1 MSVQAQRLQLRLF
14 LEGVEVPI
22 VGIQVQGL
30 PNAPLM
36 ASIQIPPV
44 PEGTRLLPR
53 TLVHVFFL
61 DPYEEESPFLA
72 AQRANAATDQ
82 RSPTAYQNSL
92 NQRNA
97 AENSSDASDQMA
109 MEADLTRYKVLF
121 AGEILGFEWT
131 KDQAQRSLILQCADL
146 SNYWDYAY
154 QWTNTG
160 LFGPGIKALFSG
172 GSTNLFTDFL
182 SSSAEVVTNILR
194 TPSISFPNLKG
205 LGGGIIHLLESIGG
219 SYYYDKKI
227 AGQNIFFTLAELRLH
242 INQMVVAVENDPTAS
257 RLLALQGYGGLLN
270 RLLGGMGGQ
279 TSIRQSI
286 TALQGI
292 IFHETYAQPCP
303 KYIPGTEGT
312 VTGQVRKRL
321 DQAPNTIFIVRNA
334 ISTADALEEIKRQV
348 NVTENR
354 PDISLFANSA
364 SVQKNLREQI
374 IARLKKQQ
382 TFLKNTIMR
391 LKHVKP
397 AVPAAS
403 SLLNAAQ
410 QRIGTAATIMARW
423 NPNNEKSV
431 ETVMAPLTEA
441 IDKLRR
447 VAQLSVVTNSRK
459 SRTPARLVQQ
469 ILRPD
474 VWFSA
479 PPRCNVLFPEHY
491 HRLSYRRTF
500 MEEPTR
506 LLLKTN
512 DEFFGED
519 ELFDRFYFAPKT
531 RSVKKSK
538 VNLQSLLTNDLLEH
552 ELYTGILPVFEK
564 MGELNIFA
572 ARGGVVKDRVPQVG
586 LAQRSANFLYF
597 KYRFA
602 SRQMVVS
609 GRFNPY
615 LALGFP
621 ALIIDKYVD
630 ANVLA
635 LHNELLQKTGQSS
648 RDINKLLGTS
658 FLGNMTQVTIQVNQS
673 SGSMDIV
680 LSYPRQP
687 EEGVEFLGAT
697 DVEEVTVN
705 KRFDDDV
712 LRSTDVASI
721 DMPQVQSLG
730 PNLGRI
736 TRVQEVTQLYRGA
749 GAVKNIENSTSS
761 KPLLL
766 YSNTKG
772 GQKPRAPSSR
782 KRARVPVGIEIDARL
797 IEKDTLAELG
807 VDLEQVRQRG
817 GAKHPSYVGQNSNFY
832 SQPRPITIRVFRVE
846 EEVPRFRQEVVDLPA
861 EEYIRPG
868 WYGDIWHPAKIGE
881 AYDLFFSTGAITD
894 PHTVAN
900 NGDAA
905 FAAKFSNISNAAAA
919 SHAKSEET
927 DDADDPNKDAG
938 LVYRLEAG
946 ASIEQAAA
954 FLQATYS
961 HIKVAGLD
969 VEEFIRAYTWRPIA
983 TMVDIFGT
991 RDLQLS
997 PDGNF
1002 VVQGIEGF
1010 HSRAF
1015 GPYNNLFGLVT
1026 PEIEDVVGLKRG
1038 TTAAQKGDTRKVKQ
1052 DAVKDYLAGL
1062 GIGRAII
1069 G

>member
-1 MSVQAQRLQLRLF
+1 MSVRAARLKLRMF

-22 VGIQVQGL
+22 IGIQVQGL
-30 PNAPLM
+30 PNSPTLA
-36 ASIQIPPV
+36 AIQLPPV

-61 DPYEEESPFLA
+61 DHYEEESPLLA
-72 AQRANAATDQ
+72 ARRLSSDATGQRDP
-82 RSPTAYQNSL
+82 SAYQNTMD
-92 NQRNA
+92 QREGGEA
-97 AENSSDASDQMA
+97 AE
-109 MEADLTRYKVLF
+109 DLTRYKVLF
-121 AGEILGFEWT
+121 HGEVLGFEWK
-131 KDQAQRSLILQCADL
+131 KDATQRALVLQCSDT

-242 INQMVVAVENDPTAS
+242 INQTVVAVENDPTAS

-292 IFHETYAQPCP
+292 IFHETFAQPCP

-312 VTGQVRKRL
+312 VSGQVRKRL

-334 ISTADALEEIKRQV
+334 TTVADALEEIKPQL
-348 NVTENR
+348 NITENR
-354 PDISLFANSA
+354 PDISLFASST
-364 SVQKNLREQI
+364 SVQKNLRDQI
-374 IARLKKQQ
+374 IVRLKKQQ

-391 LKHVKP
+391 LKYVKP
-397 AVPAAS
+397 AVPAAN
-403 SLLNAAQ
+403 SLLNTAQ
-410 QRIGTAATIMARW
+410 QKLGTAATLMQRW
-423 NPNNEKSV
+423 TPNNDKSIQA
-431 ETVMAPLTEA
+431 VMEPLNDA
-441 IDKLRR
+441 IDRLRR

-459 SRTPARLVQQ
+459 NRTPARLVQH

-479 PPRCNVLFPEHY
+479 PPRCNVIFPEHY
-491 HRLSYRRTF
+491 NSLSYRRSF

-531 RSVKKSK
+531 KSVKKSK
-538 VNLQSLLTNDLLEH
+538 VNLQALLTNDLLEH

-602 SRQMVVS
+602 ARQMVVS

-621 ALIIDKYVD
+621 ALVIDKY
-630 ANVLA
+630 ASAEVLN
-635 LHNELLQKTGQSS
+635 LHNEMLQKVGQPT
-648 RDINKLLGTS
+648 RDINKLLGTA
-658 FLGNMTQVTIQVNQS
+658 FLGNATQVTMQVNQQ

-680 LSYPRQP
+680 LTYPRQP

-697 DVEEVTVN
+697 DVEEVSVS
-705 KRFDDDV
+705 KRFDEDV
-712 LRSTDVASI
+712 RRVTDVASI
-721 DMPQVQSLG
+721 NIPQVQSVG

-736 TRVQEVTQLYRGA
+736 TRVQEVTQLYRAA
-749 GAVKNIENSTSS
+749 GEVKTLENSTSS

-766 YSNTKG
+766 FSNTRA
-772 GQKPRAPSSR
+772 GQKPRPASQR
-782 KRARVPVGIEIDARL
+782 KSARVPVGMEVDARL
-797 IEKDTLAELG
+797 IDKKVLAELG
-807 VDLEQVRQRG
+807 VDLERLRKDS
-817 GAKHPSYVGQNSNFY
+817 ALSHPEYIGKNKEFY
-832 SQPRPITIRVFRVE
+832 SQPRPLTIRAWRIE

-894 PHTVAN
+894 PHTVTG
-900 NGDAA
+900 NGDDA
-905 FAAKFSNISNAAAA
+905 FAARYAATGAGAWDAA
-919 SHAKSEET
+919 LEAAET
-927 DDADDPNKDAG
+927 EDGTDPRKDAPV
-938 LVYRLEAG
+938 VYQLETG

-961 HIKVAGLD
+961 RIKQSGLN
-969 VEEFIRAYTWRPIA
+969 VEEFIRSYTWRPIA
-983 TMVDIFGT
+983 TMVDMFGT

-1002 VVQGIEGF
+1002 IVQGIEGF

-1015 GPYNNLFGLVT
+1015 GPYDNLFGLVT
-1026 PEIEDVVGLKRG
+1026 AEIEDVVGLKRG

-1062 GIGRAII
+1062 GIGRAIM

>member
-1 MSVQAQRLQLRLF
+1 MSGKAARLKLRLF
-14 LEGVEVPI
+14 LEGIEVPVI
-22 VGIQVQGL
+22 GVQIQGL
-30 PNAPLM
+30 PNAPIL
-36 ASIQIPPV
+36 AAIQIPPV

-61 DPYEEESPFLA
+61 DHYEEESPFLA
-72 AQRANAATDQ
+72 AQRM
-82 RSPTAYQNSL
+82 S
-92 NQRNA
+92 
-97 AENSSDASDQMA
+97 ASDQRDPTSYQNVMNQQEGGA
-109 MEADLTRYKVLF
+109 VEDDLTRYKLLF
-121 AGEILGFEWT
+121 GGEILGFDWT
-131 KDQAQRSLILQCADL
+131 KDATQRSLILQCADW

-194 TPSISFPNLKG
+194 TPSITFPNLKG

-242 INQMVVAVENDPTAS
+242 ITQTIVAVENDPTAS

-292 IFHETYAQPCP
+292 IFHETFAQPCP

-312 VTGQVRKRL
+312 VSGQVRKRL
-321 DQAPNTIFIVRNA
+321 DQTPNTIFIVRNA
-334 ISTADALEEIKRQV
+334 VAVADALESIKLQL

-354 PDISLFANSA
+354 PDVSLFASSA
-364 SVQKNLREQI
+364 SVQKSLREDI
-374 IARLKKQQ
+374 IARFKKQQ

-391 LKHVKP
+391 LRYVKP
-397 AVPAAS
+397 AVPSAN
-403 SLLNAAQ
+403 SLLNTAQ
-410 QRIGTAATIMARW
+410 QKLGVAATLMQRW
-423 NPNNEKSV
+423 NPNNAKSV
-431 ETVMAPLTEA
+431 QAVMTPVDDA
-441 IDKLRR
+441 IDRLRR

-459 SRTPARLVQQ
+459 NRTPARLVQQ

-479 PPRCNVLFPEHY
+479 PPRCNVIFPEQY
-491 HRLSYRRTF
+491 NRLTYRRAF

-531 RSVKKSK
+531 KSVKKSK
-538 VNLQSLLTNDLLEH
+538 VNLQALLTNDLLEH

-602 SRQMVVS
+602 ARQMTIT

-615 LALGFP
+615 IALGFP
-621 ALIIDKYVD
+621 ALVIDKY
-630 ANVLA
+630 ANAEMLA
-635 LHNELLQKTGQSS
+635 LHNELLQKVGQPT
-648 RDINKLLGTS
+648 RDINKLLGTA
-658 FLGNMTQVTIQVNQS
+658 FLGNTTQVTMQVNQQ
-673 SGSMDIV
+673 SGSMDVV
-680 LSYPRQP
+680 LTYPRQP
-687 EEGVEFLGAT
+687 EESVEFLGAT
-697 DVEEVTVN
+697 DVEEVTVS
-705 KRFDDDV
+705 KRFDEDATRV
-712 LRSTDVASI
+712 TDVASI
-721 DMPQVQSLG
+721 DIPQVQSVG

-736 TRVQEVTQLYRGA
+736 SRVQEVTQLYRAA
-749 GAVKNIENSTSS
+749 GAVKTIENSTSS

-766 YSNTKG
+766 FSNTKA
-772 GQKPRAPSSR
+772 GQKPRSAAQR
-782 KRARVPVGIEIDARL
+782 KSARVPVGMEVDARL
-797 IEKDTLAELG
+797 IDKDVLKELG
-807 VDLEQVRQRG
+807 VDIDQSRTTSAANQPDYIG
-817 GAKHPSYVGQNSNFY
+817 KNKTFY
-832 SQPRPITIRVFRVE
+832 AQPRPLTIRVWRVE
-846 EEVPRFRQEVVDLPA
+846 EEIPRFRQEVVDLPA

-894 PHTVAN
+894 PHTVA
-900 NGDAA
+900 GDGDSA
-905 FAAKFSNISNAAAA
+905 FAAKYAGTEGANSALNDA
-919 SHAKSEET
+919 SST
-927 DDADDPNKDAG
+927 DDGADPSKDAPI
-938 LVYRLEAG
+938 VYQLQAG

-954 FLQATYS
+954 FIQATYS
-961 HIKVAGLD
+961 RIKQSGLN

-1015 GPYNNLFGLVT
+1015 GPYSNLFGLVT

-1052 DAVKDYLAGL
+1052 DAVKDYLSGL

>member
-1 MSVQAQRLQLRLF
+1 MF

-30 PNAPLM
+30 PNAPIL
-36 ASIQIPPV
+36 AAIQIPPV

-61 DPYEEESPFLA
+61 DHYESESPLLA
-72 AQRANAATDQ
+72 AQRSSAAATEQ
-82 RSPTAYQNSL
+82 RDPTAYQNAL
-92 NQRNA
+92 NQRA
-97 AENSSDASDQMA
+97 AGERPAEEADGAS
-109 MEADLTRYKVLF
+109 MEEDLTRYKLLF
-121 AGEILGFEWT
+121 AGELMGFEWT
-131 KDQAQRSLILQCADL
+131 KDASQRALVLQCADL

-154 QWTNTG
+154 QWNNTG

-182 SSSAEVVTNILR
+182 LSSAEVITNILR

-205 LGGGIIHLLESIGG
+205 LAGGIIHLLESIGG

-242 INQMVVAVENDPTAS
+242 INQMIVAVEDDPTAQ
-257 RLLALQGYGGLLN
+257 RLLAIQGYGGLLN

-286 TALQGI
+286 TAMQSI

-321 DQAPNTIFIVRNA
+321 DQTPNTIFIVRNA
-334 ISTADALEEIKRQV
+334 TAVADALEQIKLQL
-348 NVTENR
+348 NVAENR
-354 PDISLFANSA
+354 PDVSLFSTSA

-374 IARLKKQQ
+374 ITRFKKQQ

-391 LKHVKP
+391 LRYVKP
-397 AVPAAS
+397 AVPSAN
-403 SLLNAAQ
+403 SLLNTAQ
-410 QRIGTAATIMARW
+410 QRIGTAATLTQHW
-423 NPNNEKSV
+423 NPNNQKSIEAV
-431 ETVMAPLTEA
+431 LVPLNQA
-441 IDKLRR
+441 IDSLRR

-469 ILRPD
+469 IFRPD

-479 PPRCNVLFPEHY
+479 PPRCNVIFPEHY
-491 HRLSYRRTF
+491 NRLNYRRSF

-538 VNLQSLLTNDLLEH
+538 VNLQALLTNDLLEH
-552 ELYTGILPVFEK
+552 ELFTGILPVFEK

-572 ARGGVVKDRVPQVG
+572 ARGGVVNDKVPQVG

-602 SRQMVVS
+602 SRQMTVS

-615 LALGFP
+615 IALGFP
-621 ALIIDKYVD
+621 ALVIDKYVD
-630 ANVLA
+630 ASTLA
-635 LHNELLQKTGQSS
+635 LHNEMLQKIGQPT

-658 FLGNMTQVTIQVNQS
+658 FLGNATQVTMQVNQQ
-673 SGSMDIV
+673 SGSMDVI

-687 EEGVEFLGAT
+687 EESVEFLGAT
-697 DVEEVTVN
+697 DIEEVMVN
-705 KRFDDDV
+705 KRLDQDV
-712 LRSTDVASI
+712 TRVTDVASI
-721 DMPQVQSLG
+721 DMPKVQSVG

-736 TRVQEVTQLYRGA
+736 TRVQEVTQLYRAA
-749 GAVKNIENSTSS
+749 GEVKTLENSTSS

-766 YSNTKG
+766 FSNTRA
-772 GQKPRAPSSR
+772 GQKPRPASQR
-782 KRARVPVGIEIDARL
+782 KTARVPVGMEVDARL
-797 IEKDTLAELG
+797 LDKEVLKELG
-807 VDLEQVRQRG
+807 VDTEQVRRSG
-817 GAKHPSYVGQNSNFY
+817 NLARPDFIGKNKEWLA
-832 SQPRPITIRVFRVE
+832 QPRPLTIRVWRVE

-868 WYGDIWHPAKIGE
+868 WYGEIWHPAKIGE
-881 AYDLFFSTGAITD
+881 AYDLFFSTGSITD
-894 PHTVAN
+894 PHNIFRSNDQAQ
-900 NGDAA
+900 DAL
-905 FAAKFSNISNAAAA
+905 NEA
-919 SHAKSEET
+919 SET
-927 DDADDPNKDAG
+927 DDPHDPRKDIPLGYQLA
-938 LVYRLEAG
+938 AG

-961 HIKVAGLD
+961 HIKAAGLD

-1062 GIGRAII
+1062 GIGRAIL

>member
-1 MSVQAQRLQLRLF
+1 MF

-22 VGIQVQGL
+22 VGLQVQGL
-30 PNAPLM
+30 PNAPLL
-36 ASIQIPPV
+36 AAIQVPPV

-72 AQRANAATDQ
+72 AQRQSVAASEQ
-82 RSPTAYQNSL
+82 RDPTAYQNSL

-97 AENSSDASDQMA
+97 ADSANVDADQA
-109 MEADLTRYKVLF
+109 SAEEDLTRYKLLF
-121 AGEILGFEWT
+121 GGELMGFEWT
-131 KDQAQRSLILQCADL
+131 KDQAQRALVLQCADW

-242 INQMVVAVENDPTAS
+242 VIQMVVAVENDPTAS

-334 ISTADALEEIKRQV
+334 VAVADALDGIKKQV
-348 NVTENR
+348 DITANR
-354 PDISLFANSA
+354 PDVSLFANNTG
-364 SVQKNLREQI
+364 VQKTLRDEI
-374 IARLKKQQ
+374 VIRLKKQQ

-391 LKHVKP
+391 LRHVKP
-397 AVPAAS
+397 AVPAAN
-403 SLLNAAQ
+403 SLLNTAQ
-410 QRIGTAATIMARW
+410 QRIGTAATLMTRW
-423 NPNNEKSV
+423 SPNNDKSIAA
-431 ETVMAPLTEA
+431 VMTPLNDA
-441 IDKLRR
+441 IDRLRR

-459 SRTPARLVQQ
+459 NRTPARLVQQ

-491 HRLSYRRTF
+491 NRLQYKRSF

-531 RSVKKSK
+531 KSVKKSK

-615 LALGFP
+615 IALGFP
-621 ALIIDKYVD
+621 TLIIDKHVSAD
-630 ANVLA
+630 MLR
-635 LHNELLQKTGQSS
+635 LHNEMLQKIGQPT

-658 FLGNMTQVTIQVNQS
+658 FLGNATQVTMQVNQS
-673 SGSMDIV
+673 AGQMDVV

-687 EEGVEFLGAT
+687 EESVEFLGAT
-697 DVEEVTVN
+697 DVEEVVVN

-712 LRSTDVASI
+712 RRTTDVASI
-721 DMPQVQSLG
+721 SMPQVQSTG

-736 TRVQEVTQLYRGA
+736 TRVQEVTQLYRAA
-749 GAVKNIENSTSS
+749 GEVKTIENSTSS

-766 YSNTKG
+766 FSSARV
-772 GQKPRAPSSR
+772 GQKPRPASQR
-782 KRARVPVGIEIDARL
+782 KSARVPVGIEVDARL
-797 IEKDTLAELG
+797 IEKDVLAELG
-807 VDLEQVRQRG
+807 VDMEKVRKSAVLE
-817 GAKHPSYVGQNSNFY
+817 HPEYIGKNSTFY

-894 PHTVAN
+894 PHNIFRSNDQAQ
-900 NGDAA
+900 DALD
-905 FAAKFSNISNAAAA
+905 SA
-919 SHAKSEET
+919 SET
-927 DDADDPNKDAG
+927 DDPLDPRKDMPVAYQ
-938 LVYRLEAG
+938 LAAG

-961 HIKVAGLD
+961 HIKTAGLD
-969 VEEFIRAYTWRPIA
+969 VEEFIRSYTWRPIA
-983 TMVDIFGT
+983 TMVDMFGT

>member
-1 MSVQAQRLQLRLF
+1 MF
-14 LEGVEVPI
+14 LEGIEVPI
-22 VGIQVQGL
+22 IGIQVQGL
-30 PNAPLM
+30 PNAPLLG
-36 ASIQIPPV
+36 SIQIPPV

-61 DPYEEESPFLA
+61 DHYEEESPLLA
-72 AQRANAATDQ
+72 AQRSSVAASDS
-82 RSPTAYQNSL
+82 RDPTAYQNAL
-92 NQRNA
+92 NQRQAGEQA
-97 AENSSDASDQMA
+97 ADEDQSA
-109 MEADLTRYKVLF
+109 VEEDLTRYKLLF
-121 AGEILGFEWT
+121 GGEILGFEWT
-131 KDQAQRSLILQCADL
+131 KDANQRALVLQCADW

-242 INQMVVAVENDPTAS
+242 INQMVVAVEDDPTAS

-312 VTGQVRKRL
+312 VSGQVRKRL
-321 DQAPNTIFIVRNA
+321 DQTPNTIFIVRNA
-334 ISTADALEEIKRQV
+334 TAVANALEEIKPQL

-354 PDISLFANSA
+354 PDISLFSTSA
-364 SVQKNLREQI
+364 SVQKELRDQI
-374 IARLKKQQ
+374 VIRLKKQQ

-391 LKHVKP
+391 LRYVKP
-397 AVPAAS
+397 AVPS
-403 SLLNAAQ
+403 GNSLLNTAQ
-410 QRIGTAATIMARW
+410 QKIGTAATLMARW
-423 NPNNEKSV
+423 TPNNDKSISA
-431 ETVMAPLTEA
+431 VMTPLNDA
-441 IDKLRR
+441 IDRLRR
-447 VAQLSVVTNSRK
+447 VSQLSVVTNSRK
-459 SRTPARLVQQ
+459 NRTPARLVQQ

-479 PPRCNVLFPEHY
+479 PPRCNVIFPEQY
-491 HRLSYRRTF
+491 NRLSYRRAF

-538 VNLQSLLTNDLLEH
+538 VNLQALLTNDLLEH

-597 KYRFA
+597 KYRFS

-615 LALGFP
+615 IALGFP
-621 ALIIDKYVD
+621 ALVIDKYVSTD
-630 ANVLA
+630 VLN
-635 LHNELLQKTGQSS
+635 LYNELLQKVGQPT
-648 RDINKLLGTS
+648 RDVNKLLGTS
-658 FLGNMTQVTIQVNQS
+658 FLGNVTQTTIQVNQQT
-673 SGSMDIV
+673 GQMDIV
-680 LSYPRQP
+680 MSYPRQP

-697 DVEEVTVN
+697 DIEEVTVS
-705 KRFDDDV
+705 KRFDEDV
-712 LRSTDVASI
+712 TRTTDVASI
-721 DMPQVQSLG
+721 DIPQVHSIG

-736 TRVQEVTQLYRGA
+736 TRVQEVTQLYRAA
-749 GAVKNIENSTSS
+749 GEVKTIENSTSS

-766 YSNTKG
+766 FSNTKA
-772 GQKPRAPSSR
+772 GQKPRPASQR
-782 KRARVPVGIEIDARL
+782 KSARVPVGVEVDARDL
-797 IEKDTLAELG
+797 PADVGAELG
-807 VDLEQVRQRG
+807 LFSPAGRG
-817 GAKHPSYVGQNSNFY
+817 APGSFSNDFFVGATKSFY
-832 SQPRPITIRVFRVE
+832 QQPQPITIRVWRVE
-846 EEVPRFRQEVVDLPA
+846 EEVPRFRQDVVDLPA

-868 WYGDIWHPAKIGE
+868 WYGDIWHPAKISE
-881 AYDLFFSTGAITD
+881 AYDLFFSTGAITEPTNVFRSNDQARAAMESAAETEDGSD
-894 PHTVAN
+894 PR
-900 NGDAA
+900 
-905 FAAKFSNISNAAAA
+905 
-919 SHAKSEET
+919 
-927 DDADDPNKDAG
+927 KDAPAAYM
-938 LVYRLEAG
+938 LAAG

-961 HIKVAGLD
+961 HIKQAGLD
-969 VEEFIRAYTWRPIA
+969 AEEFIRTYTWRPIA

-1038 TTAAQKGDTRKVKQ
+1038 TTAAQKGDTRKAKQ

-1062 GIGRAII
+1062 GLGRAII

>member
-1 MSVQAQRLQLRLF
+1 MF

-22 VGIQVQGL
+22 IGIQIQGL
-30 PNAPLM
+30 PNAPLL
-36 ASIQIPPV
+36 AAIQIPPV
-44 PEGTRLLPR
+44 AEGTRLLPR
-53 TLVHVFFL
+53 TLVHVFFR
-61 DPYEEESPFLA
+61 DPYEENSPHL
-72 AQRANAATDQ
+72 AQRAHSATDQ
-82 RSPTAYQNSL
+82 RDPSAYQNAL
-92 NQRNA
+92 DQRA
-97 AENSSDASDQMA
+97 GGTAD
-109 MEADLTRYKVLF
+109 DLTRYKLLF
-121 AGEILGFEWT
+121 GGEILGFEWT
-131 KDQAQRSLILQCADL
+131 KDQAQRALVLQCADW

-242 INQMVVAVENDPTAS
+242 INQMIVAVENDPTAS

-312 VTGQVRKRL
+312 VSGQVRKRL
-321 DQAPNTIFIVRNA
+321 DQSPDTIFIVRNA
-334 ISTADALEEIKRQV
+334 TGVADALEDVKSQL
-348 NVTENR
+348 NVATTR
-354 PDISLFANSA
+354 GDIATFASTP
-364 SVQKNLREQI
+364 SVQKSLRDQI
-374 IARLKKQQ
+374 VARLKKQQ
-382 TFLKNTIMR
+382 TFLKNTIMQ
-391 LKHVKP
+391 LSKVKP
-397 AVPAAS
+397 AVPSAS

-410 QRIGTAATIMARW
+410 QRIGTAATVTQRW
-423 NPNNEKSV
+423 SPNNAKSIAAV
-431 ETVMAPLTEA
+431 ETPLNDA

-447 VAQLSVVTNSRK
+447 VAQLSVVTNNRK
-459 SRTPARLVQQ
+459 TRTPARLVQQ

-491 HRLSYRRTF
+491 NRLQYRRSF

-531 RSVKKSK
+531 KSVKKSK
-538 VNLQSLLTNDLLEH
+538 VNLQALLTNDLLEH

-572 ARGGVVKDRVPQVG
+572 ARGGTVKDRVPQVG

-615 LALGFP
+615 IALGFP
-621 ALIIDKYVD
+621 ALVIDKY
-630 ANVLA
+630 ANAEVLQQ
-635 LHNELLQKTGQSS
+635 HNELLQKMGQPT
-648 RDINKLLGTS
+648 RDVNKLLGTS
-658 FLGNMTQVTIQVNQS
+658 FLGNVTQTTIQVNQS
-673 SGSMDIV
+673 SGQMDVV

-687 EEGVEFLGAT
+687 DEAVEFLGAT
-697 DVEEVTVN
+697 DIEEVTVN
-705 KRFDDDV
+705 KRFDEDV

-721 DMPQVQSLG
+721 DQPRVQSLG
-730 PNLGRI
+730 PNLGTI
-736 TRVQEVTQLYRGA
+736 TRVQEVTDLYRGDPSSTTIE
-749 GAVKNIENSTSS
+749 GATSTKS
-761 KPLLL
+761 LLL
-766 YSNTKG
+766 YSNSRP
-772 GQKPRAPSSR
+772 GQKPRTPASR
-782 KRARVPVGIEIDARL
+782 VRAKVPVGLEVDARQL
-797 IEKDTLAELG
+797 DKNVLAELG
-807 VDLEQVRQRG
+807 VDPEQQRKSSSSG
-817 GAKHPSYVGQNSNFY
+817 RPEYLGKSQEFY
-832 SQPRPITIRVFRVE
+832 SQPRPLTIRVFRIE

-868 WYGDIWHPAKIGE
+868 WYGDIWHPSKIGE

-894 PHTVAN
+894 PHTVA
-900 NGDAA
+900 GDGDSA
-905 FAAKFSNISNAAAA
+905 FAAKFAGTSNGAQDALNEAAA
-919 SHAKSEET
+919 T
-927 DDADDPNKDAG
+927 DDPNDPRKDAP
-938 LVYRLEAG
+938 LVYRLQTG

-961 HIKVAGLD
+961 HIKVTGLD

-991 RDLQLS
+991 GDLQLS

-1015 GPYNNLFGLVT
+1015 GPYSNLFGLVT

-1038 TTAAQKGDTRKVKQ
+1038 TTSAQKGDTRKVKQ